1 MTLAFPKQARILRR
15 YEYKSFSRNGKLW
28 IGPSL
33 LIHYRF
39 GNCPA
44 PRLGLTVTKK
54 YGNAVNR
61 NRFKRMLRESFR
73 SLYSYFPKQLEINV
87 KPKHHTVIPTTLLCK
102 IQLQTFIDFLS
113 HNEAN
118 HLIQRKPTTSNYQ

>member
-1 MTLAFPKQARILRR
+1 MTLSFPKKARILRR
-15 YEYKSFSRNGKLW
+15 SEYKSFSRNGKLW
-28 IGPSL
+28 IGSFL

-39 GNCPA
+39 GKCSA

-61 NRFKRMLRESFR
+61 NRFKRVLRESFR
-73 SLYSYFPKQLEINV
+73 SLYSVFPKQLEINV
-87 KPKHHTVIPTTLLCK
+87 KPKHHTIIPTTLLCK

-113 HNEAN
+113 YNEAN
-118 HLIQRKPTTSNYQ
+118 HLIQRKPTTSDYQ

>member
-28 IGPSL
+28 VGPSL

-39 GNCPA
+39 GNCTV

-54 YGNAVNR
+54 YGNAVSR

-73 SLYSYFPKQLEINV
+73 ALYAHFPKQLEINI
-87 KPKHHTVIPTTLLCK
+87 KPKYHTVIPTTLLCK
-102 IQLQTFIDFLS
+102 AQLQTFIDFLS
-113 HNEAN
+113 HNETN
-118 HLIQRKPTTSNYQ
+118 HILQRKPTTSHYQ